1 MKDIT
6 IEKFLKNLKNALD
19 TSQVEVIDL
28 WEADTCAIGIKKE
41 NKMIYIST
49 YNYLENEPIRYD
61 FDFEII
67 NKNKLEVIKE
77 RRGVTEKELL
87 DEINIFLGELNNNKQ
102 FIRIGDI
109 SVMLLNHNDY
119 QKVQSK
125 KIK

>member
-6 IEKFLKNLKNALD
+6 IENFLKNLKNALD

-28 WEADTCAIGIKKE
+28 WEADTCAIGIKKK
-41 NKMIYIST
+41 NKLIYIST
-49 YNYLENEPIRYD
+49 YNYFENEPIRYD

-87 DEINIFLGELNNNKQ
+87 NEINIFLDLKNINTQ
-102 FIRIGDI
+102 FIRIGNV
-109 SVMLLNHNDY
+109 SAVLLKPQQPTKQYNL
-119 QKVQSK
+119 KR
-125 KIK
+125 

>member
-6 IEKFLKNLKNALD
+6 IENFLKNLKNALD

-28 WEADTCAIGIKKE
+28 WEADTCAIGIKRE

-49 YNYLENEPIRYD
+49 YNYIENESIRYD

-77 RRGVTEKELL
+77 RGGVTERELL
-87 DEINIFLGELNNNKQ
+87 DEINIFLGLKNINTQ

-119 QKVQSK
+119 QAVQSK

>member
-6 IEKFLKNLKNALD
+6 IENFLKNLKNTLD

-28 WEADTCAIGIKKE
+28 WEADTCAIGIKKK
-41 NKMIYIST
+41 NKLIYIST
-49 YNYLENEPIRYD
+49 YNYFENKHIRYD

-87 DEINIFLGELNNNKQ
+87 DEINIFLDLK
-102 FIRIGDI
+102 GDT
-109 SVMLLNHNDY
+109 SLL
-119 QKVQSK
+119 KS
-125 KIK
+125 

>member
-6 IEKFLKNLKNALD
+6 IENFLKNLKNALD

-28 WEADTCAIGIKKE
+28 WEADTCAIGIKKK

-49 YNYLENEPIRYD
+49 YNYIENKLIRYD

-87 DEINIFLGELNNNKQ
+87 NEINIFLDLKNINTQ
-102 FIRIGDI
+102 FIRIGNVSD
-109 SVMLLNHNDY
+109 VLLKPQQPTKQYNV
-119 QKVQSK
+119 KR
-125 KIK
+125 

>member
-77 RRGVTEKELL
+77 RGGVTERELL
-87 DEINIFLGELNNNKQ
+87 DEINIFLGLKNINTQ

-119 QKVQSK
+119 QAVQSK

>member
-6 IEKFLKNLKNALD
+6 IENFLKNLKNALD

-28 WEADTCAIGIKKE
+28 WEADTCAIGIKKK

-49 YNYLENEPIRYD
+49 YNYIENKLIRYD

-87 DEINIFLGELNNNKQ
+87 NEINIFLDLKNINTQ
-102 FIRIGDI
+102 FIRIGNVSD
-109 SVMLLNHNDY
+109 VLLKPQQPAKQYNV
-119 QKVQSK
+119 KR
-125 KIK
+125 

>member
-6 IEKFLKNLKNALD
+6 IENFLKNLKNTLD

-28 WEADTCAIGIKKE
+28 WEADICAIGIKKE

-67 NKNKLEVIKE
+67 NENKLEVIKE

-87 DEINIFLGELNNNKQ
+87 NEINIFLDFK
-102 FIRIGDI
+102 GDT
-109 SVMLLNHNDY
+109 LLL
-119 QKVQSK
+119 KS
-125 KIK
+125 

>member
-6 IEKFLKNLKNALD
+6 IENFLKNLKSALD

-28 WEADTCAIGIKKE
+28 WEADTCAIGIRKE
-41 NKMIYIST
+41 DKLVYIST
-49 YNYLENEPIRYD
+49 YNYCQNKIISYD

-87 DEINIFLGELNNNKQ
+87 NEINIFLDLKNINT
-102 FIRIGDI
+102 
-109 SVMLLNHNDY
+109 
-119 QKVQSK
+119 
-125 KIK
+125 

>member
-6 IEKFLKNLKNALD
+6 IENFLKNLKNALD

-87 DEINIFLGELNNNKQ
+87 NEINIFLGLKNINTQ

-119 QKVQSK
+119 QAVQSK

>member
-6 IEKFLKNLKNALD
+6 IENFLKNLKNALD

-28 WEADTCAIGIKKE
+28 WEADTCAIGIKRE

-49 YNYLENEPIRYD
+49 YNYIENKPIRYD

-77 RRGVTEKELL
+77 RGGVTERELL
-87 DEINIFLGELNNNKQ
+87 DEINIFLGLKNINTQ

-119 QKVQSK
+119 QAVQSK

>member
-6 IEKFLKNLKNALD
+6 IENFLKNLKTALD

-28 WEADTCAIGIKKE
+28 WEADTCAIGIKKK

-49 YNYLENEPIRYD
+49 YNYIENKLIRYD

-87 DEINIFLGELNNNKQ
+87 NEINIFLDLKNINT
-102 FIRIGDI
+102 
-109 SVMLLNHNDY
+109 
-119 QKVQSK
+119 
-125 KIK
+125 

>member
-28 WEADTCAIGIKKE
+28 WEADTCAIGIKKDD
-41 NKMIYIST
+41 KLVYIST
-49 YNYLENEPIRYD
+49 YNYFQNKIISYD

-67 NKNKLEVIKE
+67 NENKLEVIKE

-87 DEINIFLGELNNNKQ
+87 NEINIFLDLKNINT
-102 FIRIGDI
+102 
-109 SVMLLNHNDY
+109 
-119 QKVQSK
+119 
-125 KIK
+125 

>member
-6 IEKFLKNLKNALD
+6 IENFLKNLKNALD

-28 WEADTCAIGIKKE
+28 WEADTCAIGIKRE

-49 YNYLENEPIRYD
+49 YNYIENKPIRYD

-87 DEINIFLGELNNNKQ
+87 DEINIFLDLK
-102 FIRIGDI
+102 GDT
-109 SVMLLNHNDY
+109 SLL
-119 QKVQSK
+119 KS
-125 KIK
+125 

>member
-77 RRGVTEKELL
+77 RGGVTERELL
-87 DEINIFLGELNNNKQ
+87 DEINIFLGLKNINT
-102 FIRIGDI
+102 
-109 SVMLLNHNDY
+109 
-119 QKVQSK
+119 
-125 KIK
+125 

>member
-6 IEKFLKNLKNALD
+6 IENFLKNLKNTLN

-28 WEADTCAIGIKKE
+28 WEADTCAIGIKKK
-41 NKMIYIST
+41 NKLIYIST
-49 YNYLENEPIRYD
+49 YNYFENDPIRYD

-87 DEINIFLGELNNNKQ
+87 DEINIFLDLK
-102 FIRIGDI
+102 GDT
-109 SVMLLNHNDY
+109 SLL
-119 QKVQSK
+119 KS
-125 KIK
+125 

>member
-77 RRGVTEKELL
+77 RGGVTERELL
-87 DEINIFLGELNNNKQ
+87 DEINIFLGLKNINTQ

-119 QKVQSK
+119 QAVQCK